1 MLHPE
6 RRTLFEEKL
15 GYRFD
20 DEKRLIEALTHAS
33 ARGDNKRMPD
43 NERLEFLG
51 DRVLGLVIAD
61 RLGQIFPHAN
71 EGELAKRFNLMVR
84 METCADV
91 AKIWKLGDVVIVGQ
105 SEMRNG
111 VCEKPTILANACEAV
126 IGAVYLDGGYRA
138 AKTVVLKVWAPMLEI
153 EPKQLIDPK
162 SGLQEWAQGLQLPL
176 PRYRVKHQSGP
187 DHNPEFF
194 AEVVIENYDPA
205 TGSGQSK
212 RLAEQEA
219 ARTFLLREGIWR
231 DERN

>member
-1 MLHPE
+1 MLDPE
-6 RRTLFEEKL
+6 KRNKFEERL
-15 GYRFD
+15 GHRFV

-33 ARGDNKRMPD
+33 ARGDNKQMPD

-61 RLGQIFPHAN
+61 HLGQIFPYAN

-91 AKIWKLGDVVIVGQ
+91 ARTWNLADVIIVGQ

-111 VCEKPTILANACEAV
+111 ICEKPTILANACEAV

-138 AKTVVLKVWAPMLEI
+138 AKAVVLKVWEPLLEI

-162 SGLQEWAQGLQLPL
+162 SALQEWAQGSQLPL
-176 PRYRVKHQSGP
+176 PQYRVKSQSGP
-187 DHNPEFF
+187 DHSPEFI
-194 AEVVIENYDPA
+194 AEVMIVNNRPA
-205 TGSGQSK
+205 TGSGLSK
-212 RLAEQEA
+212 RFAEQEA
-219 ARTFLLREGIWR
+219 ARTFLLREGIWS